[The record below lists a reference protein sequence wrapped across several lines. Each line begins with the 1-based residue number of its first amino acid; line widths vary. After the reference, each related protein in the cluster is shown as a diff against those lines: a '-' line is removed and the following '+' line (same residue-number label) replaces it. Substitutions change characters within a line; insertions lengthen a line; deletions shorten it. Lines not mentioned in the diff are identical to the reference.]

1 MSLLQLTI
9 IAAIQGVTE
18 FLPISSSGHLVLI
31 PNLLEWRD
39 QGLIMD
45 IAVHFGTLAAV
56 IVYFWRDILQMLVG
70 GAQPGKINQG
80 LNIKVLAQVVLAT
93 LPLFIIGALVYKFV
107 IDDLRTIEIVGWATI
122 FFGILLYLSDRYTV
136 TINRLEHMTWG
147 KAFAIGLAQVL
158 ALIPGASRAGTTITM
173 ARWLGFERTDA
184 VRFSMLLSIPAILAA
199 GTLAFIDVLDQDN
212 YSVYFAEVATAAAM
226 AFLTALVSIK
236 ILMRWLTRASFTPF
250 VVYRVILGVAV
261 LIWAYY

>member
-1 MSLLQLTI
+1 M
-9 IAAIQGVTE
+9 
-18 FLPISSSGHLVLI
+18 
-31 PNLLEWRD
+31 
-39 QGLIMD
+39 
-45 IAVHFGTLAAV
+45 
-56 IVYFWRDILQMLVG
+56 
-70 GAQPGKINQG
+70 
-80 LNIKVLAQVVLAT
+80 
-93 LPLFIIGALVYKFV
+93 
-107 IDDLRTIEIVGWATI
+107 
-122 FFGILLYLSDRYTV
+122 YLSDSYTV